1 MVLIISILYTCIE
14 FLIKII
20 IFIWNETHWNLTK
33 ERQDSEWS
41 SQRQPYP
48 SWLDD
53 FVISLDWLLDFQH
66 LLYMVLK
73 KGKTNAF
80 YSKIT
85 HFPNSY
91 VQTIILVYVN
101 LRFLCCNIII
111 AFYVSFS
118 LVTIVCWV
126 SIQWELIYSYYQ
138 IKSI

>member
-1 MVLIISILYTCIE
+1 MVMIISILYTCIE

-33 ERQDSEWS
+33 ERQDWEWS
-41 SQRQPYP
+41 SERQPYP

-53 FVISLDWLLDFQH
+53 FIISLDWFLDFQH

-80 YSKIT
+80 YSKST

-91 VQTIILVYVN
+91 VQTIIIVYVN
-101 LRFLCCNIII
+101 LRLLCCNFI
-111 AFYVSFS
+111 AFYESFS
-118 LVTIVCWV
+118 LVTVVCWIG
-126 SIQWELIYSYYQ
+126 IQWELIYYQ